1 MFYYIVFILE
11 LFTINRFL
19 TYDPLKRIS
28 AEEALNHTYLK
39 EPPFPI
45 HPSMLPTWPAKSE
58 SNGARKAQSP
68 KPPSGGRAYKQLN
81 EEVDVDSNTG
91 FHMGSAHVDRRA
103 NLGPGFSL
111 KF

>member
-1 MFYYIVFILE
+1 MVVLNFI
-11 LFTINRFL
+11 FRFL

-91 FHMGSAHVDRRA
+91 FHMGSAHVDRRTSL
-103 NLGPGFSL
+103 LGPGFSL

>member
-1 MFYYIVFILE
+1 MDSTIL
-11 LFTINRFL
+11 FCRFL
-19 TYDPLKRIS
+19 TYDPSKRIT

-39 EPPFPI
+39 EPPYPI

-58 SNGARKAQSP
+58 SGPRKAQSP

-81 EEVDVDSNTG
+81 DEADGDANTG
-91 FHMGSAHVDRRA
+91 FHMGGAAQIYDRGV
-103 NLGPGFSL
+103 GPGFSL